1 MAARDSVEPAA
12 AARSTRRG
20 AVLVA
25 NVADAL
31 GGLIEQL
38 CRERSFADTAAV
50 RFVDADR
57 PRQSPRTDAGPLQQ
71 AGDRTVAA
79 GYVRIGAVVEVEQRR
94 MGAFEDDLATARHGF
109 VDQRLRLGNK
119 RLQPFSMR

>member
-12 AARSTRRG
+12 ASRSTCRG

-38 CRERSFADTAAV
+38 CWERSFADTAAV
-50 RFVDADR
+50 RLIDADR

-71 AGDRTVAA
+71 AGDGAVAA
-79 GYVRIGAVVEVEQRR
+79 GPVRIGAVVAVAPRR
-94 MGAFEDDLATARHGF
+94 MCGLGDALASARQGF
-109 VDQRLRLGNK
+109 VVQRLRLGT
-119 RLQPFSMR
+119 